1 MAGMTRVRQVF
12 FRVNEE
18 EYAALERA
26 ARKDRRTVSDFVRN
40 VLMLDLMLDFDHT
53 FMTDVRNQ
61 VRRRIEEG
69 TFQRELPVEKKKR
82 A

>member
-53 FMTDVRNQ
+53 FMTEVRNQ